1 MSDTVEPLIE
11 VLEKSESI
19 YQQLL
24 PVFQQEKRAT
34 LSSEPDRFSAIVEE
48 KEALLAQLRQ
58 LDRQRHLILH
68 QISAVWNIPVNDLRL
83 STVADKLEGSQSAQ
97 IRELRLSLN
106 ELVKKIKRSNEE
118 NRLLIQH
125 CLDIVQGTLGFFH
138 QMVMPKDVYGASG
151 RMSQHNGG
159 GKLVSGAI

>member
-34 LSSEPDRFSAIVEE
+34 LSSEPDTFSAIVVE

-97 IRELRLSLN
+97 IRDLRRSLKG
-106 ELVKKIKRSNEE
+106 LVQKIKCPTRK
-118 NRLLIQH
+118 ID
-125 CLDIVQGTLGFFH
+125 C
-138 QMVMPKDVYGASG
+138 
-151 RMSQHNGG
+151 
-159 GKLVSGAI
+159 

>member
-1 MSDTVEPLIE
+1 MSDSVESLIE

-34 LSSEPDRFSAIVEE
+34 LSSEPDTFSAIIVE

-97 IRELRLSLN
+97 IRNLRLSLN
-106 ELVKKIKRSNEE
+106 GLVEKIKRSNEE

-151 RMSQHNGG
+151 QMSVYNGN

>member
-1 MSDTVEPLIE
+1 MPDKIEPLIE

-24 PVFQQEKRAT
+24 PVFQQEKKAT
-34 LSSEPDRFSAIVEE
+34 LSSQPDRFSAIVEE

-68 QISAVWNIPVNDLRL
+68 QISKVWNIPVNDLRL
-83 STVADKLEGSQSAQ
+83 STVADKIEGPQSAR
-97 IRELRLSLN
+97 IRDLRMSLKG
-106 ELVKKIKRSNEE
+106 LIQKIKRSNEE

-138 QMVMPKDVYGASG
+138 QMVIPKDVYGASG
-151 RMSQHNGG
+151 RMSLHNGN
-159 GKLVSGAI
+159 GKLVSGAV

>member
-24 PVFQQEKRAT
+24 PVFQKEKRAT
-34 LSSEPDRFSAIVEE
+34 LSSEPGRFSAIVEE

-97 IRELRLSLN
+97 IRELRRSLKG
-106 ELVKKIKRSNEE
+106 LVQKIKRSNEE
-118 NRLLIQH
+118 NRLLIKH

-151 RMSQHNGG
+151 RVSLYNGN

>member
-1 MSDTVEPLIE
+1 MSDTIEPLIE
-11 VLEKSESI
+11 VLEMSESI

-24 PVFQQEKRAT
+24 PVFQKEKWAA
-34 LSSEPDRFSAIVEE
+34 LSSQPDRFAAIVEE
-48 KEALLAQLRQ
+48 KEVLLTQLQQ

-68 QISAVWNIPVNDLRL
+68 QISAAWNIPVNELQL
-83 STVADKLEGSQSAQ
+83 STVAEKIEGSQSAR
-97 IRELRLSLN
+97 IRDLRLSLKG
-106 ELVKKIKRSNEE
+106 LVQKIKRSNEE

-151 RMSQHNGG
+151 RMGLYSGN
-159 GKLVSGAI
+159 GKLVSGAA